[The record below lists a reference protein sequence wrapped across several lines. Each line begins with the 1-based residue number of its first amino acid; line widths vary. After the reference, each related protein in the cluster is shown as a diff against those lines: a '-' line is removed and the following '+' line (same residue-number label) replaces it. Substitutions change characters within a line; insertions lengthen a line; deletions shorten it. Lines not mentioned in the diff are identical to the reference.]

1 MEAVKSIKNFILT
14 LYIIL
19 KMFILS
25 LLGYDVTNNR
35 QRRRFKDMD
44 TMKSNNEPINACGP
58 GG

>member
-25 LLGYDVTNNR
+25 LMGYDVTNNR
-35 QRRRFKDMD
+35 RQRRFKDMD
-44 TMKSNNEPINACGP
+44 TMKSNNNAINACGP